1 MNPNHETEL
10 AAQLD
15 RELKSLPLLRA
26 PASLAPRVMA
36 ALATQERAPMFRG
49 GWQTW
54 PLALRAAS
62 LVLLV
67 ALFAGLCF
75 AGWQASQTAAMTT
88 VTAKVSSVFSL
99 VGLVGKT
106 LSVLGDAA
114 THVFRSLG
122 TGYIVVAVAV
132 VLLANAACVG
142 LGSFYVRFAFARR

>member
-1 MNPNHETEL
+1 MNPNHEQEL
-10 AAQLD
+10 VARID
-15 RELKSLPLLRA
+15 RELKSLPPLRA
-26 PASLAPRVMA
+26 PASLAPRVMS
-36 ALATQERAPMFRG
+36 ALAAPEGTPQYRT

-62 LVLLV
+62 FVLLV

-106 LSVLGDAA
+106 LNVLGDAA
-114 THVFRSLG
+114 MQVVRQLG
-122 TGYIVVAVAV
+122 TGVLVGAAVV
-132 VLLANAACVG
+132 VLLAYAACVG